1 MSAGGLVGLPV
12 VDIRAV
18 EELLE
23 LLQLLLQGFL
33 LQDTL
38 QPQHIVICVCGALHV
53 HFFSDLGGD
62 SGSGKVVEL

>member
-1 MSAGGLVGLPV
+1 MSAEGLIGLPILE
-12 VDIRAV
+12 IREV

-33 LQDTL
+33 LQDTF
-38 QPQHIVICVCGALHV
+38 QPQQIVICVCGALHV
-53 HFFSDLGGD
+53 HFFSDLRGD

>member
-1 MSAGGLVGLPV
+1 MSAGGLIGLPV
-12 VDIRAV
+12 VDISAV

-62 SGSGKVVEL
+62 SSSGKVVEL